1 MSSGTSDTVYTRRF
15 WAKAEPRDGYPK
27 RIHLLEHHLA
37 DVGACFE
44 ALMRQ
49 PTIRKRLATTG
60 CLDDLDESLI
70 ARLSLFAALHDIG
83 KVNMGFQTRIWQS
96 EDSQG
101 RQKPRWAGHTA
112 EMVPVL
118 TNDDYATAEWFFDA
132 LEWDDFLTWDDRDG
146 ETVCAMLVATLS
158 HHGRPLQLDGGL
170 SENPAIWGKFVD
182 LKPEDCVSRIGKL
195 LRLWFPSAFEPGGFA
210 LPSEPAF
217 QHMFLG
223 LCNWADWIGSDED
236 WFPFVDLPD
245 DDYIKTARER
255 AKQAIDGIGLNLSV
269 QIDNFKGVP
278 GFGELFPKIDKPPNA
293 IQQKAALDTPL
304 DQPLVIIE
312 SETGSGK
319 TEAAL
324 WRFAR
329 MYEKGLV
336 DGIYFALPTRSAA
349 KQIHG
354 RVERFIANLFLR
366 DTPAVVLAVPGYEPG
381 KDASRV
387 AMPEYDYDAAGHHE
401 EGRPWASENPKR
413 YLAAQIAVGTVDQ
426 AMMGAL
432 KVKNAHMR
440 AACLARNLLVVDEV
454 HASDTYM
461 SVVLE
466 ALLDAHVGAG
476 GYAIL
481 MSATLGSAA
490 RRRWLHR
497 GRRGDHNDSDIAEEI
512 LRPYPAVSTREDMS
526 DAGEN
531 DQKKTVSMEATPT
544 MRDFTNTAQRSLAAA
559 RAGANV
565 LVVRSTVG
573 YAVSTQQ
580 ALEEIA
586 GHDDKGLLFDLM
598 GKTTLHHGRFAACDR
613 KMLDERI
620 EDLLGKGRQTGGR
633 VVVGTQTLEQ
643 SLDIDADLLITDL
656 CPVDVLL
663 QRIGRLHRHSGN
675 DRPGG
680 YDSPSCIVLTPP
692 DGDLSPLL
700 DSGRDANGLGPKG
713 YVYSNLAIL
722 EATLRLIG
730 EHDEWRIPKMNRL
743 LVERATHSKALK
755 AITEDKGDE
764 WKVHAL
770 DTEGGEIAD
779 NLHARGHTIRRDKS
793 FFEDN
798 RDVLFVSDE
807 ERIRTRLGDDRID
820 ISLDPPQPSPFDPWK
835 KVEKLAVSVRWL
847 PEGDVPESVTPT
859 PTEGGFTFAVED
871 RRFVYDR
878 LGLRL
883 RKKGPQGPRWTNHPP
898 SHQRITGM
906 IGCHDISVK

>member
-1 MSSGTSDTVYTRRF
+1 MTEERSRPAYTRF
-15 WAKAEPRDGYPK
+15 HWAKAEPRDGYPK

-44 ALMRQ
+44 ALIRQ
-49 PTIRKRLATTG
+49 PTIGKRLATAG
-60 CLDDLDESLI
+60 GLADLDESLV
-70 ARLSLFAALHDIG
+70 ARLSVFAALHDIG
-83 KVNMGFQTRIWQS
+83 KANVGFQTRVWR
-96 EDSQG
+96 DNDLLG
-101 RQKPRWAGHTA
+101 RRRPSRSGHTLDLT
-112 EMVPVL
+112 PVL
-118 TNDDYATAEWFFDA
+118 TRKDETTAEWFFDA
-132 LEWDDFLTWDDRDG
+132 LGWWYDATESWDDCGG
-146 ETVCAMLVATLS
+146 ETVCGMLVATLS
-158 HHGRPLQLDGGL
+158 HHGVPLNL
-170 SENPAIWGKFVD
+170 SDTRQSNTQIWQDFDDLSPRQFVEDMGK
-182 LKPEDCVSRIGKL
+182 R
-195 LRLWFPSAFEPGGFA
+195 LRDWFPAAFEPGGSA

-223 LCNWADWIGSDED
+223 LCNWADWVGSDED

-255 AKQAIDGIGLNLSV
+255 AKQAIDGIGLNLCA
-269 QIDNFKGVP
+269 QRDDFEGVP

-293 IQQKAALDTPL
+293 IQHKAALDTPL

-329 MYEKGLV
+329 MYERKLV
-336 DGIYFALPTRSAA
+336 DGLYFALPTRSTA

-354 RVERFIANLFLR
+354 RVESFIANLFPHDR
-366 DTPAVVLAVPGYEPG
+366 PPVVLAVPGYEPDE
-381 KDASRV
+381 DASKV
-387 AMPEYDYDAAGHHE
+387 AMHEYDNEAAGHRE
-401 EGRPWASENPKR
+401 EGRSWASENPKR
-413 YLAAQIAVGTVDQ
+413 YLAAQVAVGTVDQ

-476 GYAIL
+476 GYALL

-497 GRRGDHNDSDIAEEI
+497 GRRGDHNDSDIAEEEC
-512 LRPYPAVSTREDMS
+512 RPYPTVSTSAGMS

-544 MRDFTNTAQRSLAAA
+544 MRDFTNIAQRALAAA
-559 RAGANV
+559 RADANV
-565 LVVRSTVG
+565 LVVRNTVG

-613 KMLDERI
+613 AMLDKRI
-620 EDLLGKGRQTGGR
+620 EELLGKGRQAGGR

-680 YDSPSCIVLTPP
+680 YDSPSCVILTPEG
-692 DGDLSPLL
+692 GDLSPLL
-700 DSGRDANGLGPKG
+700 ESGRDANGLGPKG

-722 EATLRLIG
+722 EATLGLIG
-730 EHDEWRIPKMNRL
+730 EHDEWRIPKMNRK
-743 LVERATHSKALK
+743 LVERATHSKALE
-755 AITEDKGDE
+755 AINEKM
-764 WKVHAL
+764 
-770 DTEGGEIAD
+770 GEKWEEHGIEVIGLMYAD
-779 NLHARGHTIRRDKS
+779 VDMGKRNAIRRDKA
-793 FFEDN
+793 FYPKREN
-798 RDVLFVSDE
+798 RRVRFGSDE
-807 ERIRTRLGDDRID
+807 EKIHTRLGADMVRIKFEAQ
-820 ISLDPPQPSPFDPWK
+820 PPSPFDP
-835 KVEKLAVSVRWL
+835 ARTIQDVSVLLGWL
-847 PEGDVPESVTPT
+847 GEESVPDSVE
-859 PTEGGFTFAVED
+859 PSLADGGFTFHIGK
-871 RRFVYDR
+871 RRFQYDR
-878 LGLRL
+878 FGLRRL
-883 RKKGPQGPRWTNHPP
+883 
-898 SHQRITGM
+898 
-906 IGCHDISVK
+906 